1 MSNISQSVTSLRS
14 LKFSRRAHPRSSTPA
29 FPKNPVPAYRVFER
43 RPAERFAGA
52 PPSGIGRRT
61 KTFTGEAGGTKRPRD
76 YGLRDYCDR
85 RCSGGK
91 PVAHPLHRYITYEKW
106 RFSTRY
112 TPVTCRYT
120 GAARGVVD
128 MPTAAAGLAPGGNR
142 RHTRYTVT
150 LPMRNGAFRPV
161 TYPLHAVTPD
171 YGLRDYGPRDHCGR
185 CRYTDSH
192 AIAPPKMA
200 VRLFLIFLQI
210 AFDGIAIFCH
220 T

>member
-1 MSNISQSVTSLRS
+1 MFTLTRTGMSNISQSVTSLRS

-106 RFSTRY
+106 RFRTRY
-112 TPVTCRYT
+112 ITVTCRYT
-120 GAARGVVD
+120 GLRITGPLGPTFHRGE
-128 MPTAAAGLAPGGNR
+128 TGG
-142 RHTRYTVT
+142 T
-150 LPMRNGAFRPV
+150 PV
-161 TYPLHAVTPD
+161 TPLH
-171 YGLRDYGPRDHCGR
+171 YL
-185 CRYTDSH
+185 
-192 AIAPPKMA
+192 
-200 VRLFLIFLQI
+200 
-210 AFDGIAIFCH
+210 
-220 T
+220 